1 MLSLHRLREVW
12 HDLSEETFKLK
23 YDGLLSQSDLSLCQ
37 EEGDQFGRGIPTGFL
52 GRCLSLTPKLPDFVS
67 RLADGAS
74 GFDEMWESEKPKP
87 SDERQE
93 IEPSACK
100 TPSLCAKLLAMS
112 AQSIKQHVDMN
123 GYAIIP
129 ACVSEETIGALA
141 QTLDDREHGVRNL
154 LTNRDVRDSLPSIQ
168 PF

>member
-1 MLSLHRLREVW
+1 MASAFELSV
-12 HDLSEETFKLK
+12 DLGSLNFMQFASE
-23 YDGLLSQSDLSLCQ
+23 C
-37 EEGDQFGRGIPTGFL
+37 R
-52 GRCLSLTPKLPDFVS
+52 
-67 RLADGAS
+67 
-74 GFDEMWESEKPKP
+74 
-87 SDERQE
+87 
-93 IEPSACK
+93 
-100 TPSLCAKLLAMS
+100 TPSVCAKLLAMS

-129 ACVSEETIGALA
+129 ACVSGETICALA